1 MMGNLCDHWWP
12 LFFFAL
18 GGWFQ
23 KKRGHN
29 WRISLKMYRFT
40 GDYPS
45 PRTWNP
51 IFHSIPPVIVNIDHQ
66 LPADCDIK
74 CTFVW
79 RMGIPI
85 NHPVASGMTG
95 QLFIALGTDNPFH
108 AQAQKQKARNYLVM
122 RGATPWFFQRCGVR
136 LNPVPYRTPKTS

>member
-1 MMGNLCDHWWP
+1 MMGNLCDHCSFSHWVAD
-12 LFFFAL
+12 FK
-18 GGWFQ
+18 

-66 LPADCDIK
+66 PPADCDIK
-74 CTFVW
+74 CT
-79 RMGIPI
+79 
-85 NHPVASGMTG
+85 SGMTYQPPSSFGNDRSTFHCSWNG
-95 QLFIALGTDNPFH
+95 QSVPCT
-108 AQAQKQKARNYLVM
+108 
-122 RGATPWFFQRCGVR
+122 GAETESPKLPRDERCDHTMIFPISDVGFD
-136 LNPVPYRTPKTS
+136 